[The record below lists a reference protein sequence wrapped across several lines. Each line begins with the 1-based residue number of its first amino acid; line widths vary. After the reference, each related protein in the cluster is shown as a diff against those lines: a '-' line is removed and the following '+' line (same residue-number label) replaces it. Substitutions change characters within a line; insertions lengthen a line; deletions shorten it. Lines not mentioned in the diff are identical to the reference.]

1 MILFHQRRFYSFVLQ
16 KKPIFWMLHVFKE
29 KIIGIPHFWFC
40 MSANFSPSYGWK
52 VTRCN
57 TRIAQPV
64 NEDNVAKEEE
74 VGDKGD
80 VDIDT
85 GESRVL

>member
-1 MILFHQRRFYSFVLQ
+1 
-16 KKPIFWMLHVFKE
+16 
-29 KIIGIPHFWFC
+29 